1 MYRAFS
7 WLPPLALM
15 LLLGCERSDRP
26 TDVPTIDAFVGR
38 LTHKG
43 QTPSFPEGTEV
54 KLKLIS
60 DKAISFGIPLKP
72 GVTFDIG
79 WMPIGKYTV
88 QLTTRAPGKDGRP
101 GPEKV
106 YTVPGGMELVEGQTQ
121 YAIELGDGWKP

>member
-1 MYRAFS
+1 MYRPS
-7 WLPPLALM
+7 RCLPLVATM
-15 LLLGCERSDRP
+15 FLLGCERSDRP

-43 QTPSFPEGTEV
+43 QTPNFPEGTEV
-54 KLKLIS
+54 KLKMIS

-88 QLTTRAPGKDGRP
+88 QLTTRTPGKDGRS
-101 GPEKV
+101 GAEKV
-106 YTVPGGMELVEGQTQ
+106 YTVPGGMELVPGQTQ
-121 YAIELGDGWKP
+121 YTIELGEAWKP